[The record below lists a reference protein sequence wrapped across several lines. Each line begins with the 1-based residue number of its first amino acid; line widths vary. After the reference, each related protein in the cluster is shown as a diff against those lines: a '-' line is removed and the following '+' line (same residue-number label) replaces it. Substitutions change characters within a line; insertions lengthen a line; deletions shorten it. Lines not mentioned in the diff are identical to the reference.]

1 MPTMNPTCR
10 PSRQPTSQPSTRP
23 SCKPSR
29 QPSTQ
34 PSDQPSEQPVARPSQ
49 LPSQQPSNQPSR
61 RPSMRPS
68 RQPSQQPSAQPSKQ
82 PTQQP
87 SAQPVMQPSA
97 QPLSFP
103 TQQPTSQPSRQ
114 PSRRPSMQPTRI
126 PSRQPSAQPTNQPS
140 RQPNNQP
147 TNQPTHQPSQRPT
160 NRPSKQPTMVLTTA
174 YLCISSHILI
184 IIHCNVT
191 SCPFITTTSNQVHS
205 LSCGLPAN
213 LPNNH
218 RNSRQISPQVNLPVN
233 LHIAPQCNLLTVLA
247 TVHRNNQSLV
257 HLDSRLT
264 NHHDCLL
271 PIRLGN
277 PSLALYIP
285 PNKCSYLPS
294 SFVLSPCNFLGNQLG
309 CPRRYQHVNQ
319 RDNQAVVR
327 HISLQPNHQNNPRH
341 SPQDSRVASPYQHH
355 RASQHSNLRPSP
367 VGNRLRN
374 LPDSQCL
381 NHRAN
386 RRCNLPVTF
395 FDMF

>member
-1 MPTMNPTCR
+1 
-10 PSRQPTSQPSTRP
+10 
-23 SCKPSR
+23 
-29 QPSTQ
+29 
-34 PSDQPSEQPVARPSQ
+34 
-49 LPSQQPSNQPSR
+49 
-61 RPSMRPS
+61 MRPS

-213 LPNNH
+213 LPNNLFNFSIDPSFGNL
-218 RNSRQISPQVNLPVN
+218 NSPTKSKMFHVEHFELEPSSGVGFGVEKVFQKL
-233 LHIAPQCNLLTVLA
+233 LNLL
-247 TVHRNNQSLV
+247 
-257 HLDSRLT
+257 
-264 NHHDCLL
+264 
-271 PIRLGN
+271 
-277 PSLALYIP
+277 
-285 PNKCSYLPS
+285 
-294 SFVLSPCNFLGNQLG
+294 CNYKWAQWKTL
-309 CPRRYQHVNQ
+309 
-319 RDNQAVVR
+319 
-327 HISLQPNHQNNPRH
+327 
-341 SPQDSRVASPYQHH
+341 
-355 RASQHSNLRPSP
+355 
-367 VGNRLRN
+367 
-374 LPDSQCL
+374 
-381 NHRAN
+381 
-386 RRCNLPVTF
+386 
-395 FDMF
+395 